1 MLSGCSSGA
10 EGTGQASPEAVPV
23 TTAQVVRRDV
33 PIELRAIGSVT
44 PFATV
49 AVKSQVE
56 GQLAALRFEEGRRV
70 KRGDL
75 LFLIDPKPFEAAVRE
90 AEAKLAKDR
99 AEAANAAT
107 EAGRLARLVKE
118 GIVSTDEYEQ
128 AATRAAASAA
138 AATADEAALETMRIR
153 LRYSSIR
160 SPIDGRIGRILVHA
174 GNVVKENETT
184 LAVINQLQPVQVEFS
199 VPQSDLPAIRRS
211 LAAGAL
217 PVTVSVPGDAA
228 GRPVTADLRF
238 IDNTVDTTTGTVLLK
253 ALFAN
258 RGEELWPGQFVNV
271 TVRLAL
277 QRDALLVP
285 ARAVQTGQ
293 GGRYVYVVTPE
304 HTVESRPVQVGAT
317 VAEDVVVI
325 DGLAA
330 GEEVVA
336 DGALRLAP
344 GMRVDV
350 KTAAS

>member
-1 MLSGCSSGA
+1 
-10 EGTGQASPEAVPV
+10 V

-75 LFLIDPKPFEAAVRE
+75 LFLIDAKPFEAAVRE
-90 AEAKLAKDR
+90 AEAKLTKDR

-138 AATADEAALETMRIR
+138 AVTADEAALETMRIR
-153 LRYSSIR
+153 LRYCSIR

-199 VPQSDLPAIRRS
+199 VPQSDLPAIRRN

-217 PVTVSVPGDAA
+217 PVTVSVPGDA
-228 GRPVTADLRF
+228 GGQPVTADLRF

-293 GGRYVYVVTPE
+293 GGRYVYVVTPDR
-304 HTVESRPVQVGAT
+304 TVESRPVQVGAT

>member
-1 MLSGCSSGA
+1 
-10 EGTGQASPEAVPV
+10 
-23 TTAQVVRRDV
+23 
-33 PIELRAIGSVT
+33 
-44 PFATV
+44 
-49 AVKSQVE
+49 
-56 GQLAALRFEEGRRV
+56 
-70 KRGDL
+70 
-75 LFLIDPKPFEAAVRE
+75 
-90 AEAKLAKDR
+90 
-99 AEAANAAT
+99 
-107 EAGRLARLVKE
+107 
-118 GIVSTDEYEQ
+118 
-128 AATRAAASAA
+128 
-138 AATADEAALETMRIR
+138 MRIR

-199 VPQSDLPAIRRS
+199 VPQSELPAIRRH

-217 PVTVSVPGDAA
+217 PVTVSVPGDS
-228 GRPVTADLRF
+228 GGQPVTADLRF

-258 RGEELWPGQFVNV
+258 QGEELWPGQFVNV

-304 HTVESRPVQVGAT
+304 RTVESRPVQVGAT

-350 KTAAS
+350 KTAPS